1 MKKPKELKIS
11 KTERLQIYKRA
22 AKQYRA
28 NYRTNISALGLEAN
42 DMCYGICGTI
52 AAATVRELNIAVAV
66 TRQNFPE
73 FYSYKPKH
81 GWKKHSD
88 YWWTLSIKRGGA
100 VRRMDVLDRL
110 AKGLSKGE

>member
-22 AKQYRA
+22 AKLYRA
-28 NYRTNISALGLEAN
+28 NYRTNFSALGLEAN
-42 DMCYGICGTI
+42 DTCYGICGKIT
-52 AAATVRELNIAVAV
+52 AATLRELNIVVNV

-73 FYSYKPKH
+73 FYSYKPKR
-81 GWKKHSD
+81 GWKKYSD

-100 VRRMDVLDRL
+100 ARRMDVLDRL

>member
-1 MKKPKELKIS
+1 MKKPKESKIS
-11 KTERLQIYKRA
+11 KTERLQIYNRA
-22 AKQYRA
+22 AQLYRA
-28 NYRTNISALGLEAN
+28 GCRTNSSALGLEVN
-42 DMCYGICGTI
+42 DVCYGICGKI
-52 AAATVRELNIAVAV
+52 AAATVRELNIDFAV

-81 GWKKHSD
+81 GWKKYSD

-100 VRRMDVLDRL
+100 ARRMDVLDRL